1 MVVAPIGAMGQGRLL
16 YVIQKLLTEEP
27 IFNLP
32 WESFISMKRLNRGF
46 MKVINLKRDKAELI
60 ISEEELYAIYNTINE
75 VCNGIDIYEFQT
87 RIGSS
92 RQEMA
97 VLMNELK
104 EVLGHIDQAK
114 RQ

>member
-1 MVVAPIGAMGQGRLL
+1 
-16 YVIQKLLTEEP
+16 
-27 IFNLP
+27 
-32 WESFISMKRLNRGF
+32 